1 MVVAVFTNRSPDM
14 MMKTQATRVEAVE
27 LSYLKV
33 GGRTPLVL

>member
-1 MVVAVFTNRSPDM
+1 MLRLVVTNRSRHM

-33 GGRTPLVL
+33 GGKTPLVL